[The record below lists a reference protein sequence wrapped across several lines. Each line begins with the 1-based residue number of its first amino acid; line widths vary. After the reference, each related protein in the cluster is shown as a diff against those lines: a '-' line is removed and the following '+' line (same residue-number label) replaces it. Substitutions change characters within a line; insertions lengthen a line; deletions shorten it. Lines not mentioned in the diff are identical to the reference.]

1 MYPPGSFLF
10 LSPFPSSAAS
20 RDCCMIMLLIM
31 RAEMEKN
38 LLKEAQQ
45 SDEVSQEVSKK
56 EAEINEQTELKPQ
69 GIGMA
74 VAFDWGLVVQLLVTP
89 FLTLLLGESSV
100 FQAFKLS
107 PVMTALV
114 SWLISLPF
122 AVLIAI
128 FGEGVRRG
136 WRWTRPLQVGFNALA
151 FFGGFYALYNLWQ
164 DSKHGNY
171 WSVVTATILL
181 IFSPLI
187 AWRLSRP
194 VTKQWFATVKSGE
207 ARKRHGG
214 FWPWL
219 ILIWSIIGGVLQAIA
234 ATISTAR

>member
-1 MYPPGSFLF
+1 
-10 LSPFPSSAAS
+10 
-20 RDCCMIMLLIM
+20 MIMLLTV
-31 RAEMEKN
+31 RTVMEKN
-38 LLKEAQQ
+38 LLKESQQ
-45 SDEVSQEVSKK
+45 SDEVSKK
-56 EAEINEQTELKPQ
+56 ESEISGQTDLKPQ

-74 VAFDWGLVVQLLVTP
+74 VAFDWGLVVQLLVAP

-107 PVMTALV
+107 PGMTALV

-122 AVLIAI
+122 AVLVAV

-136 WRWTRPLQVGFNALA
+136 WRWTRPIQVGFNALA
-151 FFGGFYALYNLWQ
+151 FFGGFFALYSLWQ

-171 WSVVTATILL
+171 WSVVTVTILL

-194 VTKQWFATVKSGE
+194 VTKQWFATVKSSE

-214 FWPWL
+214 LWPWL

-234 ATISTAR
+234 ATIPTAR